1 MITILNWR
9 VNYLNWQLRL
19 KKKQVWLSAL
29 SICLVVLG
37 STIVPNKNQNDIAV
51 IGKGVHRV
59 FDEVLIPAG
68 LGDVK
73 IFTELG
79 RFMLAPHG
87 LLVTKVRHRKQTY
100 RTYIGVDASAVNL
113 MRPAMYD
120 AYHHITNVSNPNGKL
135 EVVDVVGSL
144 CENNDKFAKQRELPE
159 ARVGDTLVIHDT
171 GAHGFSMGYQYNG
184 LYARLKSFMKKTVV
198 LA

>member
-1 MITILNWR
+1 M
-9 VNYLNWQLRL
+9 NWQLRL
-19 KKKQVWLSAL
+19 KKK
-29 SICLVVLG
+29 
-37 STIVPNKNQNDIAV
+37 
-51 IGKGVHRV
+51 
-59 FDEVLIPAG
+59 EVLIPAG

-159 ARVGDTLVIHDT
+159 ARVGDMLVVHDT

-184 LYARLKSFMKKTVV
+184 RLRSAEILYQEDGGARLIRRAETPEDYFATIEGFDFDN
-198 LA
+198 

>member
-1 MITILNWR
+1 MAVEVKEKTGVAVSFINLSGGVG
-9 VNYLNWQLRL
+9 VNYRPEQE
-19 KKKQVWLSAL
+19 
-29 SICLVVLG
+29 
-37 STIVPNKNQNDIAV
+37 PNDIAV

-144 CENNDKFAKQRELPE
+144 CENNDKFANSVNCQK
-159 ARVGDTLVIHDT
+159 RVLVI
-171 GAHGFSMGYQYNG
+171 
-184 LYARLKSFMKKTVV
+184 RLWFMILVRMVFQWAISIMVAYVQPKSFTKKTVV